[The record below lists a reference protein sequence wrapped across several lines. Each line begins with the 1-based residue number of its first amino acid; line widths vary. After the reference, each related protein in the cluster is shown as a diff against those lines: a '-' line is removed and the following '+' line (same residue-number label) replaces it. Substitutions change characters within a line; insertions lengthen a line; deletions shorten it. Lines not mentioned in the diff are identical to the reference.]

1 MILLKVIELKNESF
15 VTIDFLIMNS
25 NFKILYAMVT
35 MILCLNISDIG
46 IITFKNVDYYRYI
59 IHDINK
65 SEATN
70 SLTNSVLEDRG
81 YI

>member
-1 MILLKVIELKNESF
+1 
-15 VTIDFLIMNS
+15 
-25 NFKILYAMVT
+25 